1 METQRI
7 TNLMRMQEDWSRRNN
22 IRIDRID
29 ESPKENWKDIDN
41 KLYQMLYDYFDIAE
55 GGVIERA
62 R

>member
-1 METQRI
+1 
-7 TNLMRMQEDWSRRNN
+7 MQEDWSRRNN